1 MKIVACYFV
10 ILVSLYSPSVLDA
23 ATLQVPQTFRTIQA
37 AVDQAQPGDTI
48 HIAPGRYRES
58 VVLRRSGTALLPI
71 VITGGDRDNTIIDGT
86 DPIQAT
92 AWTACGEKI
101 YRLELAN
108 VAPIHE
114 PILWEDGERLEK
126 WKKRDSPLFSTVGV
140 PTRLP
145 AGAYY
150 VPPNTLY
157 GRLAAA
163 RKLCPEGPLTNAPV
177 VYVRPRHP
185 RFAPTA
191 LRMEMATRAT
201 LLAAAPDAHIAHV
214 VIRDVSVIRSA
225 PDAEHG
231 AIEMH
236 GTRDVQ
242 LRRLRLAENGSMG
255 VRGAATEGLLIDALQ
270 ITDAVAPH
278 GGGIQLTAPSRL
290 TVQNNFIHDN
300 AGPGIHILYDP
311 AHVMTSASA
320 LRVVD
325 NILWA
330 NTGENLA
337 LRALDENATTVCDVH
352 DINTLVKGNVIVG
365 AYAQS
370 AANGATASGLSLQ
383 TIGNVLVSEN
393 LFVGNQHAVAL
404 NNAPILCP
412 SGHAQLSDNL
422 LLYSFGEH
430 IRTGESLSTETIMS
444 RNRSSRYRDDTFLK
458 GLFSHSAPVLAGN
471 ALDPV
476 VDTSA
481 SALPIRHTI
490 LNAQLPFI
498 YAPPRNAGADASNGE
513 SLTVI
518 RMAGGGGAADI
529 RLALGSVAEASP
541 AEGVRVTL
549 NGRLLPLKSDRH
561 HQVSGTA
568 PLSPWQNWLVVTTP
582 PGLHLDLVRIN

>member
-1 MKIVACYFV
+1 MKMVACCFV
-10 ILVSLYSPSVLDA
+10 ILTSIDSPSVLDA
-23 ATLQVPQTFRTIQA
+23 ATLQVPHTFRTIQA

-48 HIAPGRYRES
+48 HIAPGLYRER

-71 VITGGDRDNTIIDGT
+71 MIAGGGADRTILDGA
-86 DPIQAT
+86 DVVSAS

-101 YRLELAN
+101 YRLELVN
-108 VAPIHE
+108 VARVDDVV
-114 PILWEDGERLEK
+114 LWEDGERLVAA
-126 WKKRDSPLFSTVGV
+126 SHL
-140 PTRLP
+140 PTHLP
-145 AGAYY
+145 AGTYY
-150 VPPNTLY
+150 VPAPTLY
-157 GRLAAA
+157 SRAAA
-163 RKLCPEGPLTNAPV
+163 AQKLCPHHALTNAPV

-201 LLAAAPDAHIAHV
+201 LLATTADAHIAHV
-214 VIRDVSVIRSA
+214 IITDVSVIRSA
-225 PDAEHG
+225 PNAQQG
-231 AIEMH
+231 AIELH
-236 GTRDVQ
+236 GTRDVRLQ
-242 LRRLRLAENGSMG
+242 RLRLAENGSMG
-255 VRGAATEGLLIDALQ
+255 IRGTATEGLTIDALQ

-278 GGGIQLTAPSRL
+278 GGGMQLTAPSRL

-311 AHVMTSASA
+311 EHVMTSARA

-337 LRALDENATTVCDVH
+337 LRTLDEHATRLCDVH
-352 DINTLVKGNVIVG
+352 DLNTLVKGNVIVG

-370 AANGATASGLSLQ
+370 AESGATASGLSLQ
-383 TIGNVLVSEN
+383 TLGNVLVSEN
-393 LFVGNQHAVAL
+393 LFVGNHHAVAL
-404 NNAPILCP
+404 HNAPLLCP

-430 IRTGESLSTETIMS
+430 IRAGESLGTETVMS

-458 GLFSHSAPVLAGN
+458 GLFSHSPPVLAGN

-476 VDTSA
+476 IDTSA

-498 YAPPRNAGADASNGE
+498 YAPPRNAGAGASSGE
-513 SLTVI
+513 SLTII
-518 RMAGGGGAADI
+518 RMAGGRGAADI
-529 RLALGSVAEASP
+529 RLALGAATQTAP

-549 NGRLLPLKSDRH
+549 NGRLLPLKSDRG

-568 PLSPWQNWLVVTTP
+568 KLSSWQNWLVVTTP